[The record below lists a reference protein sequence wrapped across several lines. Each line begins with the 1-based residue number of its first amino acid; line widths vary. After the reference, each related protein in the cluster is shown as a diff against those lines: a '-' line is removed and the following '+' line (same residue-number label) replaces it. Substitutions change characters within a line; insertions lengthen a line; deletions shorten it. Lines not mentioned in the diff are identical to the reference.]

1 MNSEEKEQYE
11 RIEGKLALLD
21 REEIECFRD
30 RHSGD
35 HKLAAICNGVIA
47 KKVDSQR
54 VVDLEKELDEIL
66 TKKNAPD
73 GAATPSQGK

>member
-1 MNSEEKEQYE
+1 MNNDKKEQYE
-11 RIEGKLALLD
+11 RIERKLSLLD

-30 RHSGD
+30 RHFSD

-54 VVDLEKELDEIL
+54 AVDLERELDEIL
-66 TKKNAPD
+66 AKKNAPD
-73 GAATPSQGK
+73 GAATPS